1 MKDHFVDKL
10 QNFETDINIHGS
22 VHQRTCGAGK
32 FASCV
37 EVPNQCG
44 SDYALVANQV
54 ALILYEGVKQD
65 MESSN
70 MRIPQAGVV
79 WDMIRTSFVQYQAQC

>member
-1 MKDHFVDKL
+1 MKYHFVDKI
-10 QNFETDINIHGS
+10 QNFETVINIYGS
-22 VHQRTCGAGK
+22 VHQRICGAGK
-32 FASCV
+32 FVSCV

-54 ALILYEGVKQD
+54 GLTLYEGVKQD

-70 MRIPQAGVV
+70 MRIIKQKLYG
-79 WDMIRTSFVQYQAQC
+79 T